1 MDVDNLTRNASR
13 IHKAYTVLED
23 NSVIANRPLEVFIP
37 KKFVEN
43 GMAVVGEKVW
53 TAAILGLVIPGE
65 CFAPLL
71 AMMDVT
77 LVPMSI
83 REVAVKGV
91 QYLVLEFD
99 EGDTL
104 IENLGV
110 IQDPNKPHAYFLEFN
125 LYARLPWYMNKDD
138 LTSLYD
144 YAEYECGG
152 KVGSSPQVM
161 RVFNSLQFRD
171 PDNLDIAYRHSKAMV
186 EGRPPVIVGL
196 NNSSMLIDG
205 TFSKLLG
212 GYLQDNTL
220 AAIVNPDTK
229 VTDLEEI
236 IKGVPI

>member
-1 MDVDNLTRNASR
+1 MDVDNLPRNAAR

-23 NSVIANRPLEVFIP
+23 KSVIANQPLDVYIP

-43 GMAVVGEKVW
+43 GMAIVGDTVW
-53 TAAILGLVIPGE
+53 TTAVLGLVIPGE
-65 CFAPLL
+65 CYAPLIS
-71 AMMDVT
+71 MMDVT

-83 REVAVKGV
+83 REASVKGV
-91 QYLVLEFD
+91 QYLVLEFG

-110 IQDPNKPHAYFLEFN
+110 IQDPNKPHAFFMEFN
-125 LYARLPWYMNKDD
+125 LYARLPWFMLEKD
-138 LTSLYD
+138 LTSLTD
-144 YAEYECGG
+144 YSESECGT
-152 KVGSSPQVM
+152 KVGSTPQVM
-161 RVFNSLQFRD
+161 RIFNSLQFRD
-171 PDNLDIAYRHSKAMV
+171 PDNLDVAYRYSKAML

-205 TFSKLLG
+205 TFSKVLG

-229 VTDLEEI
+229 ITDLEKI